1 MIFSEELVYFEIQDV
16 QNEKEEKLVDFGVL
30 DNNNFYYQL
39 DENTAF
45 YTGIMD
51 NFDDEPIYQI
61 NSYDQFNNLIVK
73 EIGLTYKTAIS
84 FNSKTKQI
92 KIFKNE
98 KVIIEKQIEFCN
110 NNNVCEYCT
119 EDDCY
124 NKEVIVYENSLTCQN
139 DCPTGTNDNYCDL
152 IQDNKC
158 DPDCNNLDKDCN
170 ICNDPDNE
178 DVCYYNDLNHYC
190 MYEYDGIKCN
200 SEQKC
205 KQGLYQEMEDNTQCC
220 IDSYCVAL
228 DYVESDNDNNNKDL
242 VDEFIE
248 DEILDEVIDEEV
260 EKGKIESNEIEDKEI
275 DQKEIE
281 KYTKEQIIDG
291 GNIKMYLIILAMFI
305 LVVIIINLF
314 KFFKKTKTNKL
325 DETINKL
332 HNQGINYSKIKQ
344 QLIRKG
350 HHDDEIDKAIESH
363 YKKES
368 K

>member
-1 MIFSEELVYFEIQDV
+1 MNKNTIKTIRICILLHLLVLLLILPMIFSEELVYFEIQDV

-124 NKEVIVYENSLTCQN
+124 NKEVIVHEN
-139 DCPTGTNDNYCDL
+139 
-152 IQDNKC
+152 
-158 DPDCNNLDKDCN
+158 
-170 ICNDPDNE
+170 
-178 DVCYYNDLNHYC
+178 
-190 MYEYDGIKCN
+190 
-200 SEQKC
+200 
-205 KQGLYQEMEDNTQCC
+205 
-220 IDSYCVAL
+220 
-228 DYVESDNDNNNKDL
+228 
-242 VDEFIE
+242 
-248 DEILDEVIDEEV
+248 
-260 EKGKIESNEIEDKEI
+260 
-275 DQKEIE
+275 
-281 KYTKEQIIDG
+281 
-291 GNIKMYLIILAMFI
+291 
-305 LVVIIINLF
+305 
-314 KFFKKTKTNKL
+314 
-325 DETINKL
+325 
-332 HNQGINYSKIKQ
+332 
-344 QLIRKG
+344 
-350 HHDDEIDKAIESH
+350 
-363 YKKES
+363 
-368 K
+368 